1 MDPVL
6 VALIGLLGMF
16 ALMVVGMPIAFAM
29 LLAGLAGNAYM
40 LSGGAATHLL
50 ATNVWEQFSSYG
62 LSVSPL
68 FVLMGQ
74 FAYRSGTT
82 ERLYDTAYKWV
93 GQWPGGLAGT
103 TIAASAGFSAIC
115 GSNSATTAMMGTIAL
130 PEMKRYRYDP
140 ALSAG
145 TVAIGGTLG
154 VVIPPSVV
162 LIVIAVQTEQSL
174 LRLFLAAIVPGI
186 VLTVLFI
193 LTILAMCSRKPALG
207 PAGPAT
213 SLREKLAS
221 LGGVVDTLLLFLL
234 VIVGMY
240 AGLFTP
246 TEAGAA
252 GAFGALVIGVVR
264 RRLTLQGMIAS
275 CGETLRIS
283 SMVVLMI
290 TGAVVFGR
298 FLTVTRL
305 PFDLADWAAALP
317 VAPSVIMLVVLGI
330 YVVGGMFMDALGF
343 LVVTLPIFFPLAA
356 ALGFD
361 PVWYTVLLT
370 LVTTMG
376 AVTPPVGVNV
386 FIVNGMA
393 PDIPIS
399 TIFRG
404 VAYFLLAYAL
414 CIGAI
419 VLFPDIVLL
428 VPRLML
434 G

>member
-1 MDPVL
+1 M
-6 VALIGLLGMF
+6 
-16 ALMVVGMPIAFAM
+16 
-29 LLAGLAGNAYM
+29 
-40 LSGGAATHLL
+40 
-50 ATNVWEQFSSYG
+50 
-62 LSVSPL
+62 
-68 FVLMGQ
+68 
-74 FAYRSGTT
+74 
-82 ERLYDTAYKWV
+82 
-93 GQWPGGLAGT
+93 
-103 TIAASAGFSAIC
+103 
-115 GSNSATTAMMGTIAL
+115 
-130 PEMKRYRYDP
+130 
-140 ALSAG
+140 
-145 TVAIGGTLG
+145 
-154 VVIPPSVV
+154 
-162 LIVIAVQTEQSL
+162 
-174 LRLFLAAIVPGI
+174 
-186 VLTVLFI
+186 
-193 LTILAMCSRKPALG
+193 
-207 PAGPAT
+207 
-213 SLREKLAS
+213 
-221 LGGVVDTLLLFLL
+221 VDTLLLFLL

>member
-62 LSVSPL
+62 LSVIPL

-193 LTILAMCSRKPALG
+193 LTILAMCSRKPLLG

-213 SLREKLAS
+213 PLREKLAS

-330 YVVGGMFMDALGF
+330 YVLGGMFMDALGF